1 MINKHDTLGIDIP
14 ETQCF
19 EHRTIGEQVR
29 HARMFGVTP
38 DMVVTESAYDDDGDD
53 AVDPFGNPRT
63 DRIDLIRDGLLSA
76 SSAPTA
82 TIAPGQQTQ
91 PDVQPAGTAD

>member
-1 MINKHDTLGIDIP
+1 MISKQYTLGIDIP
-14 ETQCF
+14 ETQFF
-19 EHRTIGEQVR
+19 EHRTIGQQVR

-38 DMVVTESAYDDDGDD
+38 DMVVTESAYDDDVDD

-82 TIAPGQQTQ
+82 INASDQITPS
-91 PDVQPAGTAD
+91 DVQPTETAD